1 MKSYELLTPRRETPG
16 KPDIPIG
23 AIVTLD
29 DREGG
34 YLAAIGAVRLVGN
47 AVSPKP
53 IAAPKPDAPWHE
65 GKNNTV
71 LLGIYTDLGLSG
83 LRANSKRADLI
94 AAIEAKRGE
103 IAAGAAQGND
113 TAPGAEGNDTASA
126 SGGDDTTAG
135 AQGDDPTAGG
145 AS

>member
-16 KPDIPIG
+16 KPDIPVG
-23 AIVTLD
+23 TIVTLD

-34 YLAAIGAVRLVGN
+34 YLATIGAVRLVGGV
-47 AVSPKP
+47 VSPKP

-71 LLGIYTDLGLSG
+71 LFALYTELGLSG
-83 LRANSKRADLI
+83 LRANSKRVDLI
-94 AAIEAKRGE
+94 AAIEAKREE

-113 TAPGAEGNDTASA
+113 TA
-126 SGGDDTTAG
+126 
-135 AQGDDPTAGG
+135 AGG
-145 AS
+145 AG